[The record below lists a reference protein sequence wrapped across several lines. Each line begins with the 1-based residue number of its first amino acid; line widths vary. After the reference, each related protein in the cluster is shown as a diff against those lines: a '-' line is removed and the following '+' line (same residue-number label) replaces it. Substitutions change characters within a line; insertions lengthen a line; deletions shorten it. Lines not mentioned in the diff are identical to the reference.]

1 MDSYGDLFVASV
13 AVVGGTLALA
23 VSLGPWP
30 APYELRTVAMIRQR
44 YGMAAARAMWM
55 LVALASLLAGVAIA
69 TGFRP
74 GYATPDTDSGV
85 SNAAVDDAPQ

>member
-1 MDSYGDLFVASV
+1 MDSYGDMFVASV

-74 GYATPDTDSGV
+74 GYAVPEVESSVRDATVEDTP
-85 SNAAVDDAPQ
+85 Q